1 MKVYDLKNVGKCF
14 VCGNIDRNIDRF
26 IQSVTSNLSNY
37 TKEEHPKE
45 IERQERL
52 KKRASMGL
60 GMYVPNGNGRA
71 YATSSI
77 SNSLKKMKKGLG
89 CGSYNDS
96 VIIVSGNCG
105 IGNKSIDYYKELF
118 GNLDKVLANN
128 NCYILFV
135 RGNNDN
141 PSIFNDCQID
151 FEHVKTIPDYSV
163 VMLKYFN
170 CLCIGGSVSIDKEWK
185 LSQEEQFG
193 KKLYWDGEEP
203 FFNKAELD
211 EILKKYKIGCV
222 VSSTCPSFVFP
233 GTNAYNKSKW
243 IKDNSSIKGVFS
255 NERKIMDKIYDKIID
270 ADTKP
275 YVWIYGRFKQHNHTK
290 TNDIIFDSL
299 ASYQFEDVLE
309 LISSYFGIDVSKK
322 LGDNTF
328 ALDSFIADEE
338 RNKIRMPR
346 FHHNEEEPMDENE
359 HLDEDLE
366 GEFEEENEQ
375 IIEEDAPRVG
385 RVVNHAATLER
396 LERAVDE
403 IQAATTVQYNPW
415 HADNENSQYEMRF
428 EMPQYTINNGRVE
441 MVRNNG

>member
-1 MKVYDLKNVGKCF
+1 
-14 VCGNIDRNIDRF
+14 
-26 IQSVTSNLSNY
+26 
-37 TKEEHPKE
+37 
-45 IERQERL
+45 
-52 KKRASMGL
+52 
-60 GMYVPNGNGRA
+60 
-71 YATSSI
+71 
-77 SNSLKKMKKGLG
+77 
-89 CGSYNDS
+89 
-96 VIIVSGNCG
+96 
-105 IGNKSIDYYKELF
+105 
-118 GNLDKVLANN
+118 
-128 NCYILFV
+128 
-135 RGNNDN
+135 
-141 PSIFNDCQID
+141 
-151 FEHVKTIPDYSV
+151 VKTVPDYSV

-170 CLCIGGSVSIDKEWK
+170 CLCVGGSVSIDKEWK

-243 IKDNSSIKGVFS
+243 IKDNSSIKTVFS

-346 FHHNEEEPMDENE
+346 FHHNEEEPMDEDE
-359 HLDEDLE
+359 RLDEDLE
-366 GEFEEENEQ
+366 GDLPEENEQ

-385 RVVNHAATLER
+385 RTINYAQIQEELNAAL
-396 LERAVDE
+396 DE
-403 IQAATTVQYNPW
+403 PQQRVTRYDPFGAN
-415 HADNENSQYEMRF
+415 DNIEVRW